1 MDTPEETTPES
12 SVPESTDSAEA
23 QTPESA
29 PLEFSEEQIKN
40 AREKLSIPDKQ
51 TSLSDKQTHLPDEEA
66 LYANRQSFLRF
77 NRFKIHRNL
86 ITLSEID
93 QTIFLIIPRLL
104 HVHQEGL
111 PGYFEGNPPCGIHN
125 FKLDQEA
132 QYAMEKMFPDVIMRR
147 NPELNPVIHT
157 ALLMGSVGSIA
168 QTKKSDLDYTLLI
181 DKKDF
186 TEESMKLFQKKLNL
200 IETWT
205 WDNYNLETHF
215 FINDYEEVKNNIFG
229 ESDSESTGSALA
241 KLLKEEM
248 YRTMIIVTGKVPFW
262 LISPVD
268 SDDDR
273 YDKLY
278 QKLQNGETLLKREEF
293 IDMGNVD
300 DISQGEYFGGAIW
313 ALIKSFK
320 SPFKTLMKMGI
331 LEEYM
336 FGNTKSNLLCHQIK
350 DKYFGDIPY
359 LDIDPYLV
367 MFERVQQFFKESKDE
382 EAVDALR
389 HAFYLKVGTQVTP
402 EELEKGSK
410 VWRKMVLIDMLND
423 WGWDAAKVERLNNYG
438 NWQMM
443 HKVDLGNKINKIL
456 MASYKNI
463 SEKNKSLDPSESLI
477 TEKDTHLLGRKLF
490 SFYRTAP
497 NKVDNLG
504 ALVDGKTAE
513 TELTFLLEQ
522 KTTRD
527 KATWYLIRGRTRAFL
542 EQIDD
547 DDIIKKSSTLPF
559 LMAFTVFNNLY
570 NENTQIMLRAEGNA
584 MKDSDL
590 EVLLGQLSHFI
601 ASVNIAALSNEDL
614 LDDAKVNQL
623 FMFIDFGTPPP
634 PEITMGNINDCKS
647 NDELNKFISRRIDR
661 VKSIT
666 TTYLTSWG
674 ELFCKTYTGL
684 NCMARCFGELTPQ
697 LAPEKVEKP
706 EFLKVYI
713 PSGRKELLQ
722 IAWLNNYIVRSLL
735 IKSQAL
741 SEKVAS

>member
-1 MDTPEETTPES
+1 MDISEDQGSESTLPETTH
-12 SVPESTDSAEA
+12 SAEVA
-23 QTPESA
+23 A
-29 PLEFSEEQIKN
+29 PTSPSVDFSEEQIKK
-40 AREKLSIPDKQ
+40 AKKKLSIPEKQ
-51 TSLSDKQTHLPDEEA
+51 TFLSDEEA

-86 ITLSEID
+86 ITLSKID

-125 FKLDQEA
+125 FKLDHESQD
-132 QYAMEKMFPDVIMRR
+132 AMEKMFPDVIMRR
-147 NPELNPVIHT
+147 NPNLNPVIHT

-181 DKKDF
+181 NKNDF

-205 WDNYNLETHF
+205 WDNYSLETHF

-268 SDDDR
+268 SDDDS
-273 YDKLY
+273 YEKLY
-278 QKLQNGETLLKREEF
+278 QKLQNGDTLLKREEF

-350 DKYFGDIPY
+350 DKYFSDIPY

-402 EELEKGSK
+402 DELEKGSK

-423 WGWDAAKVERLNNYG
+423 WGWDAEKVERLNDYG

-443 HKVDLGNKINKIL
+443 HKVDLGNRINKIL

-527 KATWYLIRGRTRAFL
+527 KPTWFLIRGRTRAFL
-542 EQIDD
+542 EQIPEDN
-547 DDIIKKSSTLPF
+547 IIKKSSTLPF
-559 LMAFTVFNNLY
+559 LLAFTVFNNLY
-570 NENTQIMLRAEGNA
+570 NENTQIMLIAEGGS
-584 MKDSDL
+584 MKDGDL
-590 EVLLGQLSHFI
+590 ETLLKQLSHFI

-614 LDDAKVNQL
+614 MADAKVNQL
-623 FMFIDFGTPPP
+623 FMLIDFGTPPP
-634 PEITMGNINDCKS
+634 PEITMGNISDCKN
-647 NDELNKFISRRIDR
+647 NDELNKFITRRIDR
-661 VKSIT
+661 IKSIT

-674 ELFCKTYTGL
+674 ELFCKTYSGL
-684 NCMARCFGELTPQ
+684 NCMARCIGELTPQ

-706 EFLKVYI
+706 DFLKVYI

-722 IAWLNNYIVRSLL
+722 IAWLNNYIIRSLL
-735 IKSQAL
+735 IKSTAQ
-741 SEKVAS
+741 SEKVSS

>member
-1 MDTPEETTPES
+1 MDIPEDIQEENTESAPAEITTPES
-12 SVPESTDSAEA
+12 PPIDIH
-23 QTPESA
+23 
-29 PLEFSEEQIKN
+29 EEQIKK
-40 AREKLSIPDKQ
+40 AKEKLKKPDM
-51 TSLSDKQTHLPDEEA
+51 EA
-66 LYANRQSFLRF
+66 LHDNRQSFLRF

-86 ITLSEID
+86 VTLSEID

-104 HVHQEGL
+104 HIHQEGL
-111 PGYFEGNPPCGIHN
+111 PGYFEGDPPCGIHN
-125 FKLDQEA
+125 FTLDQES
-132 QYAMEKMFPDVIMRR
+132 QYALEKMFPNVILRR
-147 NPELNPVIHT
+147 NVNLNPVIHT

-181 DKKDF
+181 NKSDF

-205 WDNYNLETHF
+205 WDNYSLETHF
-215 FINDYEEVKNNIFG
+215 FINDSEEVKNNIFG

-248 YRTMIIVTGKVPFW
+248 YRTMIIVAGKIPFW

-268 SDDDR
+268 SDDDK
-273 YDKLY
+273 YDELY
-278 QKLQNGETLLKREEF
+278 QKLQNGDTLLKQEEF

-300 DISQGEYFGGAIW
+300 DISQGEYFGGAVW

-336 FGNTKSNLLCHQIK
+336 FGDTKFNLLCHQVK
-350 DKYFGDIPY
+350 DKYFNDVPY

-367 MFERVQQFFKESKDE
+367 MFERVQQFFKETKDE
-382 EAVDALR
+382 ESVDALR
-389 HAFYLKVGTQVTP
+389 HAFYLKVGTQIEP
-402 EELEKGSK
+402 DELGKGSK
-410 VWRKMVLIDMLND
+410 IWRKNTLINMLKE
-423 WGWDAAKVERLNNYG
+423 WGWDAKKLERLNDYS

-443 HKVDLGNKINKIL
+443 HKVDLGNRINKIL

-463 SEKNKSLDPSESLI
+463 SEKNKTLDPSESLI

-522 KTTRD
+522 KTSRD
-527 KATWYLIRGRTRAFL
+527 KATWYLIRGKTRESL
-542 EQIDD
+542 DQIKD
-547 DDIIKKSSTLPF
+547 DDIIKKSKTLTF

-570 NENTQIMLRAEGNA
+570 NEDTKIILRADEGA

-590 EVLLGQLSHFI
+590 AVLLDQIRQFI
-601 ASVNIAALSNEDL
+601 ASTNIAALSNEDL

-623 FMFIDFGTPPP
+623 FMLIDFGTPPP
-634 PEITMGNINDCKS
+634 PEITMGNIKDCKNS
-647 NDELNKFISRRIDR
+647 DELNKFITGRIER
-661 VKSIT
+661 IKSIT

-674 ELFCKTYTGL
+674 ELFCKTYAGL
-684 NCMARCFGELTPQ
+684 NCMGRCIDELTTQ
-697 LAPEKVEKP
+697 LSPEKVNKDD
-706 EFLKVYI
+706 FLKVYI

-722 IAWLNNYIVRSLL
+722 IDWLNNYIIRSLL
-735 IKSQAL
+735 IKYKAQSK
-741 SEKVAS
+741 KVAS

>member
-1 MDTPEETTPES
+1 MDIPEDTQEKNTESAPEENITPES
-12 SVPESTDSAEA
+12 PPIDI
-23 QTPESA
+23 P
-29 PLEFSEEQIKN
+29 EEQIKKV
-40 AREKLSIPDKQ
+40 RKKLKIPD
-51 TSLSDKQTHLPDEEA
+51 TEA
-66 LYANRQSFLRF
+66 LHDNRQSFLRF

-86 ITLSEID
+86 VTLSKID

-125 FKLDQEA
+125 FNLDQEA
-132 QYAMEKMFPDVIMRR
+132 QYALEKMFPDVIIRR
-147 NPELNPVIHT
+147 NPELSPIIHT

-181 DKKDF
+181 DKNEF

-215 FINDYEEVKNNIFG
+215 FINDSQEVKNNIFG

-248 YRTMIIVTGKVPFW
+248 YRTMIIVAGKIPFW

-268 SDDDR
+268 SGDDR

-278 QKLQNGETLLKREEF
+278 QQLQNGDTLLKHEEF

-336 FGNTKSNLLCHQIK
+336 FGNTKSNLLCHQVK
-350 DKYFGDIPY
+350 DKYFNDVPF
-359 LDIDPYLV
+359 LDIDPYLI
-367 MFERVQQFFKESKDE
+367 MFERVQQFFKETKDE

-389 HAFYLKVGTQVTP
+389 HAFYLKVGTQIVP
-402 EELEKGSK
+402 DELKKGSK
-410 VWRKMVLIDMLND
+410 IWRKNTLINMLKE
-423 WGWDAAKVERLNNYG
+423 WGWDAEKLERLNDYP

-443 HKVDLGNKINKIL
+443 HKVDLGNRINKIL

-463 SEKNKSLDPSESLI
+463 SEKNKTLDPSESLI
-477 TEKDTHLLGRKLF
+477 TEKDTALLGRKLF
-490 SFYRTAP
+490 SFYRPAP

-513 TELTFLLEQ
+513 MELTILLEQ
-522 KTTRD
+522 KSPRD
-527 KATWYLIRGRTRAFL
+527 KPKWYLIRGKTIAPL
-542 EQIDD
+542 EKIEDD
-547 DDIIKKSSTLPF
+547 NIIRKSNTLPF
-559 LMAFTVFNNLY
+559 LLAFTVFNNLY
-570 NENTQIMLRAEGNA
+570 NEDTQITLRADGGS
-584 MKDSDL
+584 MKDVDI
-590 EVLLGQLSHFI
+590 EVLLGQLRQFI
-601 ASVNIAALSNEDL
+601 ASINIAALSNEDL
-614 LDDAKVNQL
+614 LDKAKVNEL
-623 FMFIDFGTPPP
+623 FMLIDFGTPPP
-634 PEITMGNINDCKS
+634 PEVMMENIKDCKNS
-647 NDELNKFISRRIDR
+647 GELKKFITLRTDKI
-661 VKSIT
+661 KSIT
-666 TTYLTSWG
+666 TTYVTSWG
-674 ELFCKTYTGL
+674 ELYCKTYSGI
-684 NCMARCFGELTPQ
+684 NCMTRCIHELAPQ
-697 LAPEKVEKP
+697 LAPEKVNKSN
-706 EFLKVYI
+706 FLKVYI
-713 PSGRKELLQ
+713 PNGRKELLK
-722 IAWLNNYIVRSLL
+722 IAWFNNYIIRSLL
-735 IKSQAL
+735 IKANAL
-741 SEKVAS
+741 PEKVAS

>member
-1 MDTPEETTPES
+1 MDIPEDTQEETT
-12 SVPESTDSAEA
+12 
-23 QTPESA
+23 ESA
-29 PLEFSEEQIKN
+29 PAEVTIPDSPPIDIPKKQIKQV
-40 AREKLSIPDKQ
+40 RKKPEKPD
-51 TSLSDKQTHLPDEEA
+51 TEA
-66 LYANRQSFLRF
+66 LHDNRQSFLRF

-86 ITLSEID
+86 ITLSAID

-111 PGYFEGNPPCGIHN
+111 PGYFEGDPPCGILN
-125 FKLDQEA
+125 FTLDQEA
-132 QYAMEKMFPDVIMRR
+132 QYALEEMFPEVIVRR
-147 NPELNPVIHT
+147 NPDLKPVIHT

-181 DKKDF
+181 NKSDF

-205 WDNYNLETHF
+205 WDNYSLETHF
-215 FINDYEEVKNNIFG
+215 FINDTQEVKNNIFG

-248 YRTMIIVTGKVPFW
+248 YRTMIIVAGKIPFW

-273 YDKLY
+273 YDELY
-278 QKLQNGETLLKREEF
+278 QKLQNGDTLLKREEF

-336 FGNTKSNLLCHQIK
+336 FGNTKSNLLCHQVK
-350 DKYFGDIPY
+350 DKYFNDVPY

-367 MFERVQQFFKESKDE
+367 MFERVQQFFKETKDE

-389 HAFYLKVGTQVTP
+389 HAFYLKVGTQIAP
-402 EELEKGSK
+402 DELEKGSK
-410 VWRKMVLIDMLND
+410 IWRKNTLINMLNE
-423 WGWDAAKVERLNNYG
+423 WGWDAKKLERLNDYP

-443 HKVDLGNKINKIL
+443 HKVDLGNRINKIL

-463 SEKNKSLDPSESLI
+463 SEKNKTLDPGESLI

-522 KTTRD
+522 KTSRD
-527 KATWYLIRGRTRAFL
+527 KATWYLIRGKTRAFL
-542 EQIDD
+542 EQIED

-559 LMAFTVFNNLY
+559 LLAFTVFNNLY
-570 NENTQIMLRAEGNA
+570 NEDTQIMLRAEGGA
-584 MKDSDL
+584 IKDGDL
-590 EVLLGQLSHFI
+590 EVLLGQLRQFI

-623 FMFIDFGTPPP
+623 FMLIDFGTPPP
-634 PEITMGNINDCKS
+634 PEITMGNISDCKN
-647 NDELNKFISRRIDR
+647 NDELNKFITRRIDR
-661 VKSIT
+661 IKSIT

-674 ELFCKTYTGL
+674 ELFCKTYSGL
-684 NCMARCFGELTPQ
+684 NCMARCISELTPQ
-697 LAPEKVEKP
+697 LAPEKVEKSD
-706 EFLKVYI
+706 FLKVYI

-722 IAWLNNYIVRSLL
+722 IAWLNNYIIRSLL
-735 IKSQAL
+735 IKSTAL

>member
-1 MDTPEETTPES
+1 MDTPENPQEENSESTEVTTPES
-12 SVPESTDSAEA
+12 SPINI
-23 QTPESA
+23 P
-29 PLEFSEEQIKN
+29 EEQIEK
-40 AREKLSIPDKQ
+40 ARKKLEKPD
-51 TSLSDKQTHLPDEEA
+51 TEA
-66 LYANRQSFLRF
+66 LQDNRQAFLKF

-86 ITLSEID
+86 VTLSEID

-125 FKLDQEA
+125 FNLDQEA
-132 QYAMEKMFPDVIMRR
+132 QYALEKMFPDVILRR
-147 NPELNPVIHT
+147 NVDLNPVIHT

-168 QTKKSDLDYTLLI
+168 QTKKSDLGYTLLI
-181 DKKDF
+181 DKNDF

-215 FINDYEEVKNNIFG
+215 FINDSQEVKNNIFG

-248 YRTMIIVTGKVPFW
+248 YRTMIIVAGKIPFW

-268 SDDDR
+268 SDDER

-278 QKLQNGETLLKREEF
+278 QKLQNGETLLKQEEF

-336 FGNTKSNLLCHQIK
+336 FGNTKSNLLCHQVK
-350 DKYFGDIPY
+350 DKYFNDVPF

-367 MFERVQQFFKESKDE
+367 MFERVQQFFKETKDE

-389 HAFYLKVGTQVTP
+389 HAFYLKVGTQIVP

-410 VWRKMVLIDMLND
+410 IWRKSTLIKMLKE
-423 WGWDAAKVERLNNYG
+423 WGWDAQKLERLNDYP

-443 HKVDLGNKINKIL
+443 HKVDLGNRINKIL

-463 SEKNKSLDPSESLI
+463 SEKNKTLDPSESLI

-522 KTTRD
+522 KTSRD
-527 KATWYLIRGRTRAFL
+527 KATWYLIRGKTRAFL
-542 EQIDD
+542 EQIED

-559 LMAFTVFNNLY
+559 LLAFTVFNSLY
-570 NENTQIMLRAEGNA
+570 NENTQIMLRAEGGS
-584 MKDSDL
+584 MKESDL
-590 EVLLGQLSHFI
+590 EVLLGQLRQFI
-601 ASVNIAALSNEDL
+601 ASVNIAALSNDDL

-623 FMFIDFGTPPP
+623 FMLIDFGTPPP
-634 PEITMGNINDCKS
+634 PEITMGNINDCKN
-647 NDELNKFISRRIDR
+647 NDELNKFITRRIDR
-661 VKSIT
+661 IKSIT
-666 TTYLTSWG
+666 ITYLTSWG

-684 NCMARCFGELTPQ
+684 NCMARCISELTPQ
-697 LAPEKVEKP
+697 LTPEKVNKSD
-706 EFLKVYI
+706 FLKVYI

-722 IAWLNNYIVRSLL
+722 IAWLNNYIIRSLL
-735 IKSQAL
+735 IKSTAL